1 MRVLKLISLN
11 LILFCFILFCGC
23 NKKID
28 VEIPA
33 SNERYEIVSKNLM
46 NRIDEQIKFNGK
58 QTNVSILEYE
68 SYEREI
74 KIDELSIKLPA
85 RFVGFT
91 YEKIAAKDLD
101 KDNIQELLVYFN
113 SPGSAGCS
121 GLIILKVKDNN
132 IFEIP
137 LPIYDDLLG
146 LRADLSFKDNYE
158 VIVKVIDYSKTL
170 KLKLDKKVKT
180 ELQAN
185 GVVFNNDIPKGIDC
199 ASKVE
204 IEKNSNGEY
213 IIKIY
218 QRIWAD
224 VHVQRI
230 ADLVTEIKIDNGKS
244 KIVDIYLLK

>member
-1 MRVLKLISLN
+1 MRVLRLTLLN

-28 VEIPA
+28 IEIPA
-33 SNERYEIVSKNLM
+33 SNESYEIVNKNLI
-46 NRIDEQIKFNGK
+46 NRIDEQIEFNGK

-74 KIDELSIKLPA
+74 KIDDLSIKIPA
-85 RFVGFT
+85 KFVGFT
-91 YEKIAAKDLD
+91 YEKVVAKDLD

-113 SPGSAGCS
+113 SSGSAGCS

-158 VIVKVIDYSKTL
+158 IIVNVIDYSKTL

-180 ELQAN
+180 ELKKN
-185 GVVFNNDIPKGIDC
+185 GVVFSNDIPKGIDC
-199 ASKVE
+199 ASIIKT
-204 IEKNSNGEY
+204 EKNLNGEY

-218 QRIWAD
+218 QRIWAP
-224 VHVQRI
+224 VHAQRI
-230 ADLVTEIKIDNGKS
+230 GDLVTEIKIDDGKS